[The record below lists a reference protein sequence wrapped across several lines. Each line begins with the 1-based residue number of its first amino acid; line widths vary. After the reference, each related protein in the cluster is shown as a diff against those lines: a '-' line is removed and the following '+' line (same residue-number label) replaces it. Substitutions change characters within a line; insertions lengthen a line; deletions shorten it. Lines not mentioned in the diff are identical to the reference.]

1 MARMVLLVALMC
13 VTLGTAL
20 VFVGVL
26 SAAVFYPGVYLIAFG
41 MFALIVAGVL
51 SLLERAQDS

>member
-1 MARMVLLVALMC
+1 MARMVLLVALLC
-13 VTLGTAL
+13 VTLGTAV

-41 MFALIVAGVL
+41 MFALIGAGVL
-51 SLLERAQDS
+51 ALRARAPDS

>member
-1 MARMVLLVALMC
+1 MVLLVALMC